1 MIVMKFGGTSVQDAA
16 AMERVIEIVRSRR
29 ERQPVVVLS
38 ALAGTTDALQRCA
51 EEAHRGRERE
61 ALQLLEDGIVVRH
74 REVVEGLLQDPM
86 QRRLLLDS
94 LEKHFQEVRMLLR
107 GLAILGELTPRSLD
121 TVLAYGERLSTLIA
135 TAAMQ
140 ERGLPACWL
149 DARELL
155 VTDEQFTQATPLP
168 AESAERVEKYL
179 KPLLRDG
186 AKIPVTQGF
195 VGATPDGRTTTLGRG
210 GSDYSAAILGA
221 LLDAEE
227 IEIWTDVDGVM
238 TADPRVVPEARTI
251 RELSYT
257 EAAELSYF
265 GAKVLHPKTIR
276 PAIERGIPLRILNT
290 FNPEAPGT
298 RIVRESARE
307 PRTVKAITAIKDLS
321 LINVEGRGMLGVPGV
336 AARVFTAVAR
346 ERINVLMISQSS
358 SEQSICFIV
367 EATAAEGALR
377 ALREAFERELE
388 KRLIDRISAQ
398 DDVAIVAVV
407 GAGMRG
413 TPGIGAK
420 VFRALGEAQIN
431 VISIAQGSSEHN
443 LSLVVARGDAD
454 EAVRAIHK
462 EFRLEEPYDTNDPAG
477 AARTGRRGPGA
488 RTTDSA
494 NP

>member
-1 MIVMKFGGTSVQDAA
+1 MIVMKFGGTSVKDAA
-16 AMERVIEIVRSRR
+16 ALERVIEIVRSRQ

-38 ALAGTTDALQRCA
+38 AMAGTTDALQRCA
-51 EEAHRGRERE
+51 EEAHQGHERE
-61 ALQLLEDGIVVRH
+61 ALQLLEA
-74 REVVEGLLQDPM
+74 EVVSRHSRAVEELIQDPM

-94 LEKHFQEVRMLLR
+94 LEKHFQEIQMLLR

-121 TVLAYGERLSTLIA
+121 AVLAYGERLSTLMA

-140 ERGLPACWL
+140 ERGLPAHWL
-149 DARELL
+149 DARELI
-155 VTDEQFTQATPLP
+155 VTDEQFTQATPLL
-168 AESAERVEKYL
+168 AESAERVEQHL
-179 KPLLRDG
+179 KPLLNE
-186 AKIPVTQGF
+186 KIPVTQGF
-195 VGATPDGRTTTLGRG
+195 VGSTPDGRTTTLGRG
-210 GSDYSAAILGA
+210 GSDYSAALLGA

-238 TADPRVVPEARTI
+238 TADPRVVPEARTL

-276 PAIERGIPLRILNT
+276 PAIERDIPLRILNT

-307 PRTVKAITAIKDLS
+307 PRTVKAITAIKNLS

-336 AARVFTAVAR
+336 AARVFTAVAH
-346 ERINVLMISQSS
+346 EGINVLMISQSS
-358 SEQSICFIV
+358 SEQSICFAV
-367 EATAAEGALR
+367 ESSAAGRALR
-377 ALREAFERELE
+377 ALHEAFERELE
-388 KRLIDRISAQ
+388 KRLIDRIGSQ

-420 VFRALGEAQIN
+420 VFRALGEAGIN

-443 LSLVVARGDAD
+443 LSLVVARADAE
-454 EAVRAIHK
+454 EAVRCIHK
-462 EFRLEEPYDTNDPAG
+462 EFRLEEP
-477 AARTGRRGPGA
+477 
-488 RTTDSA
+488 SSSS
-494 NP
+494 